1 VLRLSE
7 NRRLA
12 AALAG
17 ITAAVVGV
25 IASLA
30 IAFGRTVLFPTGL
43 GSPDIGALVIAAAAF
58 VILQWT
64 RVDVL
69 WVIAGGLLAGLAF
82 GFA

>member
-1 VLRLSE
+1 MRLSA

-30 IAFGRTVLFPTGL
+30 IAFGRAVLFPAG
-43 GSPDIGALVIAAAAF
+43 AAAPEWGAVAIATLAF
-58 VILQWT
+58 AALQWT

-69 WVIAGGLLAGLAF
+69 WVVCGGLLAGLALGF
-82 GFA
+82 G